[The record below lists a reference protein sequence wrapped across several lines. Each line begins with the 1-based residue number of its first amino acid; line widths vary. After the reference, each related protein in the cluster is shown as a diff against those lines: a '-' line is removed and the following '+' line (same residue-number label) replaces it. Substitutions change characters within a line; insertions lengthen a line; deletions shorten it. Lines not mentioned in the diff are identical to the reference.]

1 MGGLSAGLLLAQEDV
16 YQGNRRLG
24 TSEKLL
30 LTIFTSAVL
39 YATVS
44 ASFVIEQEG
53 LPHLTREEEVEL
65 WNRDTPKRR
74 LDKLLLDTERKQ
86 R

>member
-24 TSEKLL
+24 TFEKLL

-74 LDKLLLDTERKQ
+74 LDKLLLDTETKQ